1 VIDDRLK
8 QLGGL
13 YLLRT
18 REELALLRVE
28 VAPARQGK
36 AESLLAM
43 QRAVHRISGSGAMLG
58 FKAISDAAGQIERIL
73 RRADPVPTEGE
84 WLAIME
90 QLQRIEFE
98 LARQPSA
105 TDAGS

>member
-1 VIDDRLK
+1 VINERLK

-18 REELALLRVE
+18 RDEMLLLNGALLT
-28 VAPARQGK
+28 ARQGK
-36 AESLLAM
+36 PESLLAM
-43 QRAVHRISGSGAMLG
+43 QHTAHRICGSGAMLG

-73 RRADPVPTEGE
+73 RRADPIPTEDE

-90 QLQRIEFE
+90 QLQRMQTE
-98 LARQPSA
+98 LDQQPPV
-105 TDAGS
+105 TDADH